1 MEEDLDFLV
10 RIINDYVPFFFFFNS
25 EVSQTVHSIEGVM
38 LEAAVTFLLIC

>member
-10 RIINDYVPFFFFFNS
+10 RIINDYVPFFFFNS